1 MKQYIFSALCLVSG
15 AFCLSSCNDDKEAR
29 PYTPDYEIVPEY
41 TNADTWKAYEAFNE
55 HLLDQ
60 NKFIYKRRTAATA
73 AEHITNRASA
83 IWSQKNY
90 FHIPMKS

>member
-41 TNADTWKAYEAFNE
+41 TN
-55 HLLDQ
+55 
-60 NKFIYKRRTAATA
+60 
-73 AEHITNRASA
+73 
-83 IWSQKNY
+83 SQKMML
-90 FHIPMKS
+90 MKLKK

>member
-60 NKFIYKRRTAATA
+60 NKLVNVFITIEQPKLIRNIRV
-73 AEHITNRASA
+73 
-83 IWSQKNY
+83 
-90 FHIPMKS
+90 

>member
-41 TNADTWKAYEAFNE
+41 TTQIHGKLMG
-55 HLLDQ
+55 HLM
-60 NKFIYKRRTAATA
+60 NIC
-73 AEHITNRASA
+73 
-83 IWSQKNY
+83 
-90 FHIPMKS
+90 